1 MTQFPSLRPA
11 SWDIQL
17 GQFPAS
23 VLTTM
28 DGRDS
33 VVSHSS
39 LEAGRTWNAVFT
51 NITYA
56 QFTDIL
62 THWEEKGTVYSF
74 TFSTFSLPSAETPTG
89 YRWRYISK
97 PQVTDSY
104 ENVITVACTFEARF
118 YPGTTLEPAGGL
130 IIFTADPVVFSPTP
144 PAPAAPTAT
153 ILGLSGGATPDG
165 WVQVSGI
172 EAGAAWEYS
181 VNGGSTWTPGQG
193 SGFRAPEGAISAGQI
208 QVRQTTAG
216 GTSSAAQNATALV
229 VAPQGSALIRI
240 SGMTSGTTTTGT
252 VTLPRLGLLVAVSMN
267 RAGWLTLYGSAAAAV
282 ADQLRPVTREPAK
295 GAGVIAD
302 PRLAA
307 AGTINLNPFESIR
320 NEESPATDSY
330 PWRFKNEGDTGD
342 ILITL
347 TYVPL

>member
-17 GQFPAS
+17 GSFPAS
-23 VLTTM
+23 VLVTM

-33 VVSHSS
+33 IVSHSS
-39 LEAGRTWNAVFT
+39 LETARTWEATFPAL
-51 NITYA
+51 TYA
-56 QFTDIL
+56 QFKDIL
-62 THWEEKGTVYSF
+62 AHWEEKGTVYSF
-74 TFSTFSLPSAETPTG
+74 TFSTFSLPSYNTPTG
-89 YRWRYISK
+89 YRWRYTSK
-97 PQVTDSY
+97 PQITDRY

-118 YPGTTLEPAGGL
+118 YPGLTIQPAEAL
-130 IIFTADPVVFSPTP
+130 VLVTADPVAFSPTP
-144 PAPAAPTAT
+144 AAPPAPTVS
-153 ILGLSGGATPDG
+153 ILGLSGGATADG
-165 WVQVSGI
+165 WVEVSGI
-172 EAGAAWEYS
+172 VAGAGWEYS
-181 VNGGSTWTPGQG
+181 VNGGSTWTTGQG

-216 GTSSAAQNATALV
+216 GTSAITQNAAALV

-240 SGMTSGTTTTGT
+240 TSLASGATATGT
-252 VTLPRLGLLVAVSMN
+252 VTLPRLGLLVAISMT

-295 GAGVIAD
+295 GTGVIAD
-302 PRLAA
+302 PRLEA
-307 AGTINLNPFESIR
+307 AGTINLNPFESLR
-320 NEESPATDSY
+320 NEEAPVTEAY
-330 PWRFKNEGDTGD
+330 PWRFKNEGDSGD